1 MGSEASRYSTTPRRL
16 YAEHVLE
23 RLRPS
28 AEGMKVLLDC
38 ANGAAYEAAPLV
50 FGEVGADLTLDGVE
64 PTGTNINDGCGS
76 THVDELDASGHDV
89 AFAFDGDADRVLAVD
104 EKGNVVDGDRI
115 IAILAR
121 DMQERGV
128 LAGGVVVT
136 VMSNL
141 GFFKAMEALGIPYE
155 VTDVG
160 DRHVAEAMGRLGA
173 SVGGEQSGHVI
184 LSEHVTT
191 GDGMV
196 TALALLDVMA
206 RSGKPL
212 SELAAVMEKYPQTL
226 INVRVDEPG
235 AAKAVAA
242 SEAVGRAVSEAEEQ
256 ARGGRARPAQ
266 AERDGAGR
274 AGDGRARGRDGVPGG
289 LRGGLAGR
297 GRRRRGGELEVCG
310 LRPGVE
316 AGRGAGEGL
325 VPGGDGRAG
334 EHYRQLL
341 RGERGGHSGGRR
353 GLRRGSAGRPRRRR
367 RAARGP
373 EREGDAQDRTHPLQG
388 GPPGLLGEP
397 QDVRRGALCRGAARR
412 AGEGRRRVHGLPFPA
427 GAGPERGRRGRL
439 GGDAQGP
446 LAGALGRRRK
456 NGDLAQRLRAMD
468 DPKLRKGNKE
478 SRAAALRGAIEI
490 LWDTPG
496 LRLRTGNLSSDISA
510 PENVDV
516 SKLDVSAAMSHA
528 ELDRIV
534 SLVEGTL
541 AAYTVHRHWRGRDG
555 SMVVGTRETR
565 APSCCRR
572 RRLRARLAEECA
584 TASVPYV

>member
-1 MGSEASRYSTTPRRL
+1 MTRTITFGTDGVRGVANKGLMPEDALRLGLAVSQAFGGRIVVGRDTRLSGEMLASALLAGAASGGADVVDLGILPTPGVAALAPRLGATAAGVVSASHNPYPDNGIKFFSGEGRKLSPEKEGEIEALLEHETTRPTGSEIGGVEVLDDAARV
-16 YAEHVLE
+16 YAEHVLQ

-38 ANGAAYEAAPLV
+38 ANGAAYEVAPLV
-50 FGEVGADLTLDGVE
+50 FGELGADLTLTGVE

-128 LAGGVVVT
+128 LSGAVVVT

-206 RSGKPL
+206 RSGRPL

-226 INVRVDEPG
+226 INVRVEEPG

-242 SEAVGRAVSEAEEQ
+242 SEAVGLAVSEAE
-256 ARGGRARPAQ
+256 GRLREEGRVLLRPSGTEPVVRVMVEHAD
-266 AERDGAGR
+266 ETVCR
-274 AGDGRARGRDGVPGG
+274 
-289 LRGGLAGR
+289 
-297 GRRRRGGELEVCG
+297 EVCEEVS
-310 LRPGVE
+310 RAV
-316 AGRGAGEGL
+316 AGAGE
-325 VPGGDGRAG
+325 
-334 EHYRQLL
+334 E
-341 RGERGGHSGGRR
+341 
-353 GLRRGSAGRPRRRR
+353 
-367 RAARGP
+367 
-373 EREGDAQDRTHPLQG
+373 
-388 GPPGLLGEP
+388 
-397 QDVRRGALCRGAARR
+397 
-412 AGEGRRRVHGLPFPA
+412 
-427 GAGPERGRRGRL
+427 
-439 GGDAQGP
+439 
-446 LAGALGRRRK
+446 
-456 NGDLAQRLRAMD
+456 
-468 DPKLRKGNKE
+468 
-478 SRAAALRGAIEI
+478 
-490 LWDTPG
+490 
-496 LRLRTGNLSSDISA
+496 
-510 PENVDV
+510 
-516 SKLDVSAAMSHA
+516 
-528 ELDRIV
+528 
-534 SLVEGTL
+534 
-541 AAYTVHRHWRGRDG
+541 
-555 SMVVGTRETR
+555 ET
-565 APSCCRR
+565 
-572 RRLRARLAEECA
+572 
-584 TASVPYV
+584 